1 MQTKLSVVWIIIF
14 VVSAWGQHQ
23 NVRPPALLVAAPSGS
38 TSIPHA
44 AYVDRLLAEGREI
57 VPYADQTSLNSN
69 DIGMLVARYRE
80 IPSVTNKWGI
90 TAALAYRGDNRVV
103 DLFWNTLTQEC
114 AGRRFS
120 DSVQETSEAIQLATL
135 MSFLG
140 YQATRSERALDL
152 LKNGVQPSFWQTN
165 VTWSVHGQPA
175 SYYVVGA
182 SIKGLAWSGRD
193 DAWQVVLD
201 LKTNADAV
209 YLKQYSGAM
218 VDAAFYHY
226 RLVNGKV
233 GHSTNKDPLADLVAW
248 EENTPDGRAWQ
259 QWHDKIIEV
268 DDNMMW
274 HAPKNSPVPPGT
286 K

>member
-1 MQTKLSVVWIIIF
+1 MIVGH
-14 VVSAWGQHQ
+14 GQD
-23 NVRPPALLVAAPSGS
+23 VKPASPSSS
-38 TSIPHA
+38 TNLPHA

-57 VPYADQTSLNSN
+57 VPYADQTPVNSN
-69 DIGMLVARYRE
+69 DIGMLVARYHE

-90 TAALAYRGDNRVV
+90 TAALAYRGDGRIV
-103 DLFWNTLTQEC
+103 DLFWNTLTQEY

-120 DSVQETSEAIQLATL
+120 DSLQETSEAIQLATL

-152 LKNGVQPSFWQTN
+152 LTNGIQPSFWQTN

-175 SYYVVGA
+175 SYYLVGA
-182 SIKGLAWSGRD
+182 SIKGLALSGRG

-201 LKTNADAV
+201 LKTNAAAS

-226 RLVNGKV
+226 RLVNRRV
-233 GHSTNKDPLADLVAW
+233 GHSTNKNPLADLLAW
-248 EENTPDGRAWQ
+248 EENTPDGLAWQ
-259 QWHDKIIEV
+259 QWHDKVLGV
-268 DDNMMW
+268 DENMMW
-274 HAPKNSPVPPGT
+274 HAPKNSPTPVPSGT